1 METKTQTLIDE
12 NMTVGDVISQ
22 WPEVAEIF
30 GKHGLSCIGC
40 SVNTMEAI
48 GVGARGHGMSDK
60 EIASMIQ
67 EANDFLAKKEA
78 GEEAHVEGGKVLT
91 FVEPKLTEAAAKK
104 VSELMK
110 SQNKNG
116 FLRFGVAPGGCSGFT
131 YGLEFVESSKPE
143 DIVLEQHGVKLVISK
158 KSMEKVSGAQ
168 IDFVDSLQGSGFK
181 ITNPQAKSGCGC
193 GKSFS

>member
-1 METKTQTLIDE
+1 MQTKTQSLIDE

-40 SVNTMEAI
+40 SVNTMEAV

-60 EIASMIQ
+60 EINTMIQ
-67 EANDFLAKKEA
+67 EANDFISKKEA
-78 GEEAHVEGGKVLT
+78 GEDAHVEGGKVLT
-91 FVEPKLTEAAAKK
+91 FTEPKLTETAAKK
-104 VSELMK
+104 VLELMK
-110 SQNKNG
+110 SQGKNS
-116 FLRFGVAPGGCSGFT
+116 FLRFGVSPGGCSGFT
-131 YGLEFVESSKPE
+131 YGLEFVEAKNPE
-143 DIVLEQHGVKLVISK
+143 DIVLEQHGVNVLVSR